1 MMAWDFSLQ
10 MRWREAVFNMTTQKE
25 KEINNMSKEERVDYI
40 MEKLIWA
47 LNELKKDGDNRPISK
62 ILEVD

>member
-1 MMAWDFSLQ
+1 M
-10 MRWREAVFNMTTQKE
+10 FNMTTQKE